1 MEVNKETGI
10 LEICKFGEEVLKV
23 KAADLTEI
31 DDRIVE
37 MVELMRKT
45 MYLSNG
51 VGLAAPQ
58 IGESLQ
64 LAVVDIS
71 QGEDPEAFR
80 VLINPKIVETN
91 GDEPGTEGC
100 LSIPGFSM
108 DISRSTSIMVNAV
121 DLDGNEYEYDL
132 EGFEARVFQ
141 HEIDHLNGFL
151 ILDRVSTLKRQMIKR
166 EIKRLERTGK
176 W

>member
-1 MEVNKETGI
+1 M
-10 LEICKFGEEVLKV
+10 KV

-31 DDRIVE
+31 DDHIVK

-45 MYLSNG
+45 MYQSNG

-64 LAVVDIS
+64 LAVVDLR

-80 VLINPKIVETN
+80 VLINPKIAESD
-91 GDEPGTEGC
+91 GSEPGTEGC

-108 DISRSTSIMVNAV
+108 EVARSAKALITAV

-151 ILDRVSTLKRQMIKR
+151 ILDRVSTLKRQLVKR